1 MIKLSL
7 KENFSTK
14 ILNLIKICLL
24 KIRYPFTDF
33 SKEGIPVD
41 SELDW
46 YHNEGLGYF
55 WEKKYDQ
62 AIEMFKKEIELD
74 ELDFLGHWNI
84 GKIYK
89 ETGKKAEALSYYEI
103 ALKHVKEQKRN
114 MPDSVDPSVIM
125 DLKKELTELKK
136 ELGLKQK
143 R

>member
-1 MIKLSL
+1 M
-7 KENFSTK
+7 
-14 ILNLIKICLL
+14 
-24 KIRYPFTDF
+24 
-33 SKEGIPVD
+33 D

-136 ELGLKQK
+136 ELNVKQK